1 MLSAFPFL
9 LHGRVRVGA
18 RGLLVPLDVKR
29 TLLHSPWLLVPST
42 ERERACTREREQ
54 VRARA
59 RERERERESERASER
74 ERVGAWARESCVM
87 CACTQGCIHER
98 HTHTSTHTGHTY
110 TSNRTQPAQPR
121 THLPSLPSPPLLNSH
136 LIASDRVT
144 HQQDV
149 PIGQTASGLLCR
161 EPPHPAAGTAALP
174 LRPQAVGPIQRC
186 LPHSPPHLCSPVRG
200 AIRRRWRRRR
210 RRWWW
215 WRRRMR
221 GGRNGRRSMGK
232 V

>member
-1 MLSAFPFL
+1 M
-9 LHGRVRVGA
+9 GA
-18 RGLLVPLDVKR
+18 RELRHVCLHARMHSR
-29 TLLHSPWLLVPST
+29 T
-42 ERERACTREREQ
+42 A
-54 VRARA
+54 
-59 RERERERESERASER
+59 
-74 ERVGAWARESCVM
+74 
-87 CACTQGCIHER
+87 
-98 HTHTSTHTGHTY
+98 HTHEHAHRPHLHKQPYTTCTATHASPLT
-110 TSNRTQPAQPR
+110 P
-121 THLPSLPSPPLLNSH
+121 LPLPLLNSN